1 MRRTIGR
8 RGRLCMGAGF
18 GVSIFVPAARACELI
33 TSTLRVTHPWTRATG
48 PEATTAVLC
57 MKFDEV
63 QEADR
68 LISVQSPVAA
78 GAEMAGAGAEMAGA
92 GAGPTVDFVIPRGGE
107 TLLSES
113 GTYVRLT
120 GLKFPLLVGR
130 SYPLTLGF
138 EKAGNYIATLSV
150 DYSRFT

>member
-8 RGRLCMGAGF
+8 RGMLCMGAGF

-78 GAEMAGAGAEMAGA
+78 GAEMAGAGA
-92 GAGPTVDFVIPRGGE
+92 GPTVDFVIPRGGE

>member
-8 RGRLCMGAGF
+8 RGMLCMGVGF

-68 LISVQSPVAA
+68 LISVQSPVAS
-78 GAEMAGAGAEMAGA
+78 GAEMAGA
-92 GAGPTVDFVIPRGGE
+92 GAGPTVNFVIPRGGE